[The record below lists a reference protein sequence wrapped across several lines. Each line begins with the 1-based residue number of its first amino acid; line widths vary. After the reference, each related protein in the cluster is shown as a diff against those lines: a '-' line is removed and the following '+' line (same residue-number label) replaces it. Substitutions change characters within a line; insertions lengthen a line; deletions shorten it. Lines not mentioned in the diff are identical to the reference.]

1 MTKTLKRDR
10 IVCKDGFSMSVQ
22 ASEYHYSSPRITDAP
37 DYETVEVGFPS
48 EEEILLNEY
57 VEGFCPGFLGDT
69 PFNDDI
75 HDTYTSSVYPYV
87 PAHVVFEVID
97 KHGGMV
103 SGGPLPP
110 IKHRMSRVNKD
121 KFDVTELEMYT
132 ALDGGENANK

>member
-1 MTKTLKRDR
+1 MTKTIKRDR

-48 EEEILLNEY
+48 KAEVLLNEY
-57 VEGFCPGFLGDT
+57 VEGGFLDGDEG
-69 PFNDDI
+69 PFGREL
-75 HDTYTSSVYPYV
+75 YTSSVYPYV

-110 IKHRMSRVNKD
+110 IKHRMSRLNSD
-121 KFDVTELEMYT
+121 KWESMTKYKVGKKKITVVTKN
-132 ALDGGENANK
+132 D